1 MRDLCLESTAPIQP
15 FLKWPG
21 GKRWAA
27 RQISEFVRKSLTGT
41 YFEPFLGAGA
51 VFFFAQPAHAI
62 LSDINEDLINT
73 YRVVR
78 RSPNDLS
85 KRLARIRVSRTA
97 YYRVRSS
104 MPAES
109 IARAVRFLY
118 LNRTSFSGLYRVN
131 SCGDFNVP
139 YGGGERTH
147 HILLKTPLLALA
159 SLALKKAVVECCD
172 FEQIMDRAKPG
183 DVVYCDPTYTVTH
196 DQNGFIRYNES
207 NFSWSDQLRLA
218 RAAQRSSNKGARVI
232 ISNAHH
238 TAIRDLYP
246 RGTFHTLERQ
256 STLSADPSKRRLVKE
271 LLIVL

>member
-1 MRDLCLESTAPIQP
+1 MRTLSLESPEPIQP

-27 RQISEFVRKSLTGT
+27 RKISEFVRKNLNGT

-51 VFFFAQPAHAI
+51 VFFFVQPAHSV

-73 YRVVR
+73 YRAVR
-78 RSPNDLS
+78 KNPDELA
-85 KRLARIRVSRTA
+85 KRLASIPVSRTT

-104 MPAES
+104 MPAEP
-109 IARAVRFLY
+109 IGRAARFLY

-139 YGGGERTH
+139 YGGGERTY
-147 HILLKTPLLALA
+147 HILLKTPLLARA
-159 SLALKKAVVECCD
+159 SLALKRASLRCCD
-172 FEQIMDRAKPG
+172 FEQIMDRAKSG

-196 DQNGFIRYNES
+196 DQNGFIRYNEN

-218 RAAQRSSNKGARVI
+218 RAARRAANKGVRVI
-232 ISNAHH
+232 VSNAHH
-238 TAIRDLYP
+238 IAIRHLYP
-246 RGTFHTLERQ
+246 GATFHTLERH
-256 STLSADPSKRRLVKE
+256 STLSSDPSKRRLVKE
-271 LLIVL
+271 LLILL